1 MIKAKK
7 YRKKPVA
14 VEAFQFNDETTVE
27 DMPQWA
33 VDAVNRGKLGYW
45 FVRTL
50 EGILVFTK
58 NSYIVRGVK
67 EELYPV
73 RQDIFEETY
82 EEVEDND

>member
-14 VEAFQFNDETTVE
+14 VEAFQFNDEITVE
-27 DMPQWA
+27 DMPSWA
-33 VDAVNRGKLGYW
+33 VDAVNRGKLGHW

-50 EGILVFTK
+50 EGILVFSK

-67 EELYPV
+67 GELYPV